1 MEIHYSLSNRK
12 THLTLSSFGDVVI
25 DMKTYLQS
33 ELLSEAVKLAVYKQK
48 CCSSRK
54 LVILLLAIAS
64 SCFSLGALYLFFV
77 LLLSKRLCV
86 HVRPYEC

>member
-33 ELLSEAVKLAVYKQK
+33 ELLLEAVKLSVYKQK
-48 CCSSRK
+48 CSSSRK
-54 LVILLLAIAS
+54 LVKS
-64 SCFSLGALYLFFV
+64 TLYLFFV
-77 LLLSKRLCV
+77 LSLSKRLCV
-86 HVRPYEC
+86 HVRPYES